1 MLDLFSSAETVGI
14 ELNPDEFLLARATL
28 NNGSVRL
35 LQLQKIPLV
44 LTNQENGNIRLSYP
58 AGTAPLALNPNSISI
73 TSLKSSEV
81 LVRNLEIKLTKD
93 KDIQAVLPFQVEPLL
108 PYPMENAIL
117 NSMKIG
123 GGKDFTLLSIF
134 SARKDYLKE
143 LLQNYESLGINPEVV
158 SSTPAAL
165 AAFAYFFK
173 SSSGQA
179 SAIFHIGYSESSC
192 VLAREGKVLSS
203 QTLSG
208 GILALAA
215 FLAADTGLSE
225 TEALQRIKKESVIED
240 ESAYLQ
246 YSNAVNNLGLN
257 LSQQLFSVVKQNK
270 SIAVSQVFLTG
281 NAVHI
286 APLREKVKKIIGSP
300 ISVPVSRDGLSSSQL
315 EEYAVPI
322 GLGISA
328 LSNFEINQ
336 DFRQQEFTYPYPWQ
350 RYKKSLYLYFGAC
363 LFFAFVIW
371 ILGSVWSGYEEDKV
385 KQGYSAVLS
394 SLDKPYSSFEK
405 EYYEKFLKTP
415 LSENIKTPSL
425 KSLSQNDLMARL
437 LFLQEQAQQT
447 PETFP
452 LLPNTPRVSDILAW
466 LSTHA
471 QVVKNNGKSSDVL
484 LNLESFNYQMVKKPD
499 QSKKQE
505 RYQVRVELEFTT
517 SIPKLAREF
526 HDALIAPN
534 DIVDPKGEIKWS
546 SNRDSY
552 RTSFYLKDKTIY
564 PIISTGK

>member
-14 ELNPDEFLLARATL
+14 ELNPDELILARATVS
-28 NNGSVRL
+28 NKSVRL
-35 LQLQKIPLV
+35 LQLQKVPLA
-44 LTNQENGNIRLSYP
+44 LTNQDNSGHKLSY
-58 AGTAPLALNPNSISI
+58 AGPPLTLNPSSISI
-73 TSLKSSEV
+73 ASLKSSEV
-81 LVRNLEIKLTKD
+81 LVRNLELKLTKD
-93 KDIQAVLPFQVEPLL
+93 KDIQAVLPFQAEPLL
-108 PYPMENAIL
+108 PYPIENAIL

-123 GGKDFTLLSIF
+123 AGKDFTVLSLF
-134 SARKDYLKE
+134 SARKDYLKD
-143 LLQNYESLGINPEVV
+143 LLQSYESLGINPEVV

-165 AAFAYFFK
+165 AAFAFFFK
-173 SSSGQA
+173 TSSGQA
-179 SAIFHIGYSESSC
+179 SAIFHIGYAESCC
-192 VLAREGKVLSS
+192 VLARDGKVISS
-203 QTLSG
+203 QTLPG

-215 FLAADTGLSE
+215 SLALDKNLSE
-225 TEALQRIKKESVIED
+225 KEALEYIKKQNVTED
-240 ESAYLQ
+240 ESSYPQ
-246 YSNAVNNLGLN
+246 YTSAIHCLGLS
-257 LSQQLFSVVKQNK
+257 LSQQLFSLIKQNK

-281 NAVHI
+281 NAVYI
-286 APLREKVKKIIGSP
+286 PTLKDKIKKVIGSP
-300 ISVPVSRDGLSSSQL
+300 VAIPPSINGFSSSQL

-328 LSNFEINQ
+328 LPNYEVGQ
-336 DFRQQEFTYPYPWQ
+336 DFRQQEFTYPYPWK
-350 RYKKSLYLYFGAC
+350 RYKKSLYLYFGTC
-363 LFFAFVIW
+363 LFLALAIW
-371 ILGSVWSGYEEDKV
+371 ILGSAWAGYEEDKV

-415 LSENIKTPSL
+415 LADGVKIPSL
-425 KSLSQNDLMARL
+425 KSLSQQDLMARL

-452 LLPNTPRVSDILAW
+452 LLPNTPRVSDVLAW

-471 QVVKNNGKSSDVL
+471 QVVKNDGKSSEVL

-505 RYQVRVELEFTT
+505 RYQIRVELEFTT

-526 HDALIAPN
+526 HDALITPN
-534 DIVDPKGEIKWS
+534 DFVDPKGEIKWS
-546 SNRDSY
+546 SSRDSY

-564 PIISTGK
+564 PPLSGGK